1 MSDLSKIETDQLM
14 KMYKETGDVEIRN
27 VIVERNL
34 GLAAKIASKFT
45 GRGVEYEDL
54 FQVASLALIGAIE
67 RFDVTKG
74 YRFSTFASPTIIG
87 EIKNY
92 FRDKT
97 RLIHI
102 TRNDSEQLMKYNE
115 VRDRLEKQGIFS
127 ISEIAK
133 EMNISE
139 ERAMELTEMQSSL
152 GVSSLDR
159 IISDD
164 NENALKDIIG
174 EEDSRFE
181 SIEFR
186 EDLDRIISVLDE
198 KEKVIFNYRF
208 IDKISQK
215 EVSKLI
221 GTSQMYVSRAERRII
236 MKIKELFGDEF
247 YGE

>member
-14 KMYKETGDVEIRN
+14 EMYKDTGNVAIRN

-34 GLAAKIASKFT
+34 GLAAKIASKFI
-45 GRGVEYEDL
+45 GRGVDYEDL
-54 FQVASLALIGAIE
+54 FQVASLALIGAID

-97 RLIHI
+97 RLLHI

-127 ISEIAK
+127 IDSIAK
-133 EMNISE
+133 EMGVPE
-139 ERAMELTEMQSSL
+139 ERVMELTEMQSSL

-159 IISDD
+159 LISDD
-164 NENALKDIIG
+164 SDNALKDLIG
-174 EEDSRFE
+174 EEDFSFE
-181 SIEFR
+181 RIELR
-186 EDLDRIISVLDE
+186 EDLDRIVSVLDE
-198 KEKVIFNYRF
+198 KEKIIFGCRF
-208 IDKISQK
+208 MDKISQK
-215 EVSKLI
+215 DVAKRI

-236 MKIKELFGDEF
+236 RKIKELFGDELN
-247 YGE
+247 G